1 MKKLDKI
8 QNPLLVCEPSTQLS
22 ATVNQLLILR
32 PNKKQETQQPESPI
46 KQQQQTTIKQQQQT
60 PIKQP
65 QAVVDLT
72 DSPMSPVRPKWYCDL
87 CEKQLAS
94 YQSLYNHKRTS
105 KQHESKQKKLDEQK
119 ILFKIDDNSIKAKDY
134 DDLLSKTEWLSDS
147 VTYLILISALLNI
160 SIIIIGY
167 QWIFK
172 RIEVTKHDYFTILGY
187 IQASK

>member
-46 KQQQQTTIKQQQQT
+46 KEQQQTTIKQQQQT

-105 KQHESKQKKLDEQK
+105 KQHESKQKK
-119 ILFKIDDNSIKAKDY
+119 
-134 DDLLSKTEWLSDS
+134 
-147 VTYLILISALLNI
+147 
-160 SIIIIGY
+160 
-167 QWIFK
+167 
-172 RIEVTKHDYFTILGY
+172 
-187 IQASK
+187 

>member
-1 MKKLDKI
+1 MDKI

-32 PNKKQETQQPESPI
+32 PNKKQETQQPESP
-46 KQQQQTTIKQQQQT
+46 IKQQQQT

-105 KQHESKQKKLDEQK
+105 KQHESKQKK
-119 ILFKIDDNSIKAKDY
+119 
-134 DDLLSKTEWLSDS
+134 
-147 VTYLILISALLNI
+147 
-160 SIIIIGY
+160 
-167 QWIFK
+167 
-172 RIEVTKHDYFTILGY
+172 
-187 IQASK
+187 